1 MADKIVSW
9 GGIDSKGTTGMG
21 VTGSF
26 QVSSSANSFFVGG
39 GNVGI
44 GTTTPSTKLHVSE
57 ANGDGII
64 LNGISSVSMLIQ
76 AGNLAGG
83 SGTVQLLA
91 GNNNN
96 SYLRLASEYIREGG
110 GGGLGVNVARED
122 ITSKFQVKG
131 SGTTSSTTALLVQN
145 SSANTTFSV
154 KDDGSIFFGTGSITY
169 GPTSGPGAGLKIS
182 LVTGWGTAYPVSIGN
197 LNTLGG
203 YVVGGINQGAGSG
216 YVLGDGNT
224 VNAGTGYILGSG
236 NTQNTYNGN
245 HIMIGGAHTSDAYTN
260 NQNAS
265 ILIGQYNNT
274 NGYYGGGLFG
284 SQLKYYANNQLAFGG
299 NSSNVDFG
307 IREIYF
313 GYGVRNENTAANS
326 GNGPDISINTSQA
339 YSGSGALN
347 RNGGSLSLR
356 GGQGTGTGS
365 AGDVIFATATTGSD
379 GATYH
384 SYLNRV
390 WVKGHTGNV
399 GIGTSTPSASLHVS
413 GAILNYPITLPTA
426 SGTASMDCS
435 RSNFF
440 NLTLSGSYTLFLSAS
455 NIQPGQTINLRVIQ
469 PATSGSLNYGSQF
482 KFAGGIPYSASAT
495 SSAVD
500 IISFISFDT
509 TTLYGSAIKNLS

>member
-1 MADKIVSW
+1 MADQIVSW
-9 GGIDSKGTTGMG
+9 GGVVSKGTAGMG
-21 VTGSF
+21 VTGSLA
-26 QVSSSANSFFVGG
+26 VSGSATITNGATVYNNIQINTSNSPTLDLYDSLQNYTWRIYTNGSSFFIRDDG
-39 GNVGI
+39 GNNAFSITTSRNITI
-44 GTTTPSTKLHVSE
+44 GP
-57 ANGDGII
+57 
-64 LNGISSVSMLIQ
+64 
-76 AGNLAGG
+76 
-83 SGTVQLLA
+83 GTSNA
-91 GNNNN
+91 A
-96 SYLRLASEYIREGG
+96 RL
-110 GGGLGVNVARED
+110 
-122 ITSKFQVKG
+122 TVKG
-131 SGTTSSTTALLVQN
+131 SGTTSATTALLVQN
-145 SSANTTFSV
+145 ANASSSFSV
-154 KDDGSIFFGTGSITY
+154 LDNGSIFFGTGSITY

-182 LVTGWGTAYPVSIGN
+182 LVTGWGSAYPVSIGN

-216 YVLGDGNT
+216 FVLGETNT

-236 NTQNTYNGN
+236 NTQNTTNGN
-245 HIMIGGAHTSDAYTN
+245 HIMIGGGHTSDAYTN
-260 NQNAS
+260 TQNAS

-339 YSGSGALN
+339 YSGSGTLN

-384 SYLNRV
+384 SYSNRV

-399 GIGTSTPSASLHVS
+399 GIGTSTPSSSLHIS
-413 GAILNYPITLPTA
+413 GASA
-426 SGTASMDCS
+426 V
-435 RSNFF
+435 
-440 NLTLSGSYTLFLSAS
+440 LTLSPQSPLPSGVPTGS
-455 NIQPGQTINLRVIQ
+455 
-469 PATSGSLNYGSQF
+469 
-482 KFAGGIPYSASAT
+482 FAVS
-495 SSAVD
+495 SSAPPKPYFYD
-500 IISFISFDT
+500 GT
-509 TTLYGSAIKNLS
+509 TWNALY